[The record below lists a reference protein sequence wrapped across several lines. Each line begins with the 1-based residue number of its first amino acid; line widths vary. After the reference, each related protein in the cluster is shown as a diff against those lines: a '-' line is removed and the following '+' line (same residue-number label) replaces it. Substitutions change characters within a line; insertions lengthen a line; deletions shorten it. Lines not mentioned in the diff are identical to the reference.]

1 MADGSEA
8 VWRTALMA
16 KGKDWVSAELR
27 RRPGQPGDAV
37 YDVVFEDPL
46 PTREFCQRWCAEEE
60 NRLVRFSWEKVA
72 AIVFLVL
79 TIVCAVGAVK
89 SWNDTPPPQGRSAA
103 ATRSAPQAASSRGSN
118 QITNDVPGTASRGVA
133 GSSAAGNS
141 NSPPLLC
148 AYQTYQTAECK
159 TQK

>member
-1 MADGSEA
+1 MADGSET
-8 VWRTALMA
+8 VWRNALIA

-37 YDVVFEDPL
+37 FDIVFEEPL

-72 AIVFLVL
+72 ALIFLIL
-79 TIVCAVGAVK
+79 TVVCFLGAVK
-89 SWNDTPPPQGRSAA
+89 SWNEPPPPQGRSAA
-103 ATRSAPQAASSRGSN
+103 ATKGVPQTGSPRGSN
-118 QITNDVPGTASRGVA
+118 QFTNDVPGATSPRAA

-141 NSPPLLC
+141 LPPLC
-148 AYQTYQTAECK
+148 AYQTYETAQCK